1 MVAQPS
7 RTAFESETERRGKL
21 GTDTLGEYH
30 FADTFDAI
38 GFVAG
43 QVRASSAKYKDLAQ
57 GAGIK
62 SSNTVSRLAS
72 GETRYP
78 RFSTIFGTASALGL
92 ELVLTRRPRA

>member
-7 RTAFESETERRGKL
+7 RAAFETETERRGKL
-21 GTDTLGEYH
+21 NSDTLGEYH

-38 GFVAG
+38 NFVAS
-43 QVRASSAKYKDLAQ
+43 QVRSSSLKYKNLAS

-62 SSNTVSRLAS
+62 SPATVSRLAS
-72 GETRYP
+72 GQTVYP

-92 ELVLTRRPRA
+92 ELVLTSRRVK